1 MTFKEWNAAATMLSS
16 IAIAAWVGWDL
27 LTSGPATS
35 LAGAASDMLWAIGAS
50 ILVSIVAIIVTTILV
65 SIVQRAELRDERS
78 DERDRLVNGKA
89 MRNGYLVL
97 SVGVLAVLIIMA
109 AGLAPELAPYTLFG
123 VALLAGTVTSASELI
138 YYRIG

>member
-1 MTFKEWNAAATMLSS
+1 MTFKEWNAAATVLSAM
-16 IAIAAWVGWDL
+16 AIAAWVGRDL
-27 LTSGPATS
+27 LTAGPAAS
-35 LAGAASDMLWAIGAS
+35 LAGAASNILWAIGAS

-65 SIVQRAELRDERS
+65 SVVQRAELRDERT

-97 SVGVLAVLIIMA
+97 SVGVLGVLILMA
-109 AGLAPELAPYTLFG
+109 AGMAPPLAPYALFG
-123 VALLAGTVTSASELI
+123 VAMLAGIVTSASELI